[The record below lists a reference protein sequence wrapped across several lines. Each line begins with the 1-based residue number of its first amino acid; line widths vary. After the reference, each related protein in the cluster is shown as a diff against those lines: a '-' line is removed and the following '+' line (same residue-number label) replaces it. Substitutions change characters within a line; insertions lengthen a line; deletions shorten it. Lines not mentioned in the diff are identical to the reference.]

1 MLFRLE
7 KFAFSD
13 KFFFTKITNC

>member
-13 KFFFTKITNC
+13 